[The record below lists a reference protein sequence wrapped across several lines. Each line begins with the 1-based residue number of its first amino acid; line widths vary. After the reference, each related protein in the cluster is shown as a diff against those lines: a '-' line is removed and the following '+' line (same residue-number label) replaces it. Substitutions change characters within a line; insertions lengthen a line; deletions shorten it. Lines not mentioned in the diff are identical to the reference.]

1 MWGAPGINLCQEARQ
16 SKPHL
21 MHCTGWGYD
30 TYGDRNA
37 LTYIVSS
44 SPQPPPTS
52 EKLDPTFDCL
62 DILVDWGLVAADWG
76 RNHKLQLSGTKE
88 ACGSWAN
95 GFFCRRSTLKSFEIL
110 FRFVTL

>member
-1 MWGAPGINLCQEARQ
+1 MWGAAGINLCQEARQ

-62 DILVDWGLVAADWG
+62 DYLVDWGLMATAG
-76 RNHKLQLSGTKE
+76 AIINCNCRGLRKLAEVGPMD
-88 ACGSWAN
+88 
-95 GFFCRRSTLKSFEIL
+95 FFSDEVF
-110 FRFVTL
+110 